1 VFSDQG
7 LQRILLLYI
16 LSIRFVR
23 LCWSKK
29 KILICQAGIS
39 GSFGFLRRFVTE
51 FRSSSG
57 SSRFGLVTSD
67 RDHQISCRGSRWSA
81 MASFR
86 DKMSK
91 PATSQSPASNETNA
105 NAREQILNVT
115 SGAREKLDHA
125 KATVTAT
132 VSKVAHPFSSQA
144 RQEADNKAAQTKA
157 QVTQRQASIRA
168 IGQQQAEQQRMMS
181 KGQMNEND
189 YHKNFD
195 EEDTAAAA
203 PPATPTDHG
212 TAPSSDGRILR
223 SQSN

>member
-1 VFSDQG
+1 MLLRFIVFRSRFAENFVVIIYSVSD
-7 LQRILLLYI
+7 
-16 LSIRFVR
+16 LSDFVGQ
-23 LCWSKK
+23 
-29 KILICQAGIS
+29 IFFLICQEGIC
-39 GSFGFLRRFVTE
+39 GSFVTE
-51 FRSSSG
+51 FRSSG
-57 SSRFGLVTSD
+57 SRFGLVTSD
-67 RDHQISCRGSRWSA
+67 REHQLSCRDSRWSA

-86 DKMSK
+86 DQMNT

-115 SGAREKLDHA
+115 SGAREKLDHG
-125 KATVTAT
+125 KATVTAA

-144 RQEADNKAAQTKA
+144 HQEADNKAAQTKA
-157 QVTQRQASIRA
+157 QVSERQASIRA

-203 PPATPTDHG
+203 PPATTTDHG
-212 TAPSSDGRILR
+212 TAPSSDGPILR
-223 SQSN
+223 SKSN

>member
-1 VFSDQG
+1 V
-7 LQRILLLYI
+7 IVI
-16 LSIRFVR
+16 T
-23 LCWSKK
+23 
-29 KILICQAGIS
+29 
-39 GSFGFLRRFVTE
+39 SF
-51 FRSSSG
+51 
-57 SSRFGLVTSD
+57 LVAALVG
-67 RDHQISCRGSRWSA
+67 QA

-86 DKMSK
+86 DQISK

-132 VSKVAHPFSSQA
+132 VIKVAHPFSSQA